1 VSRQDKRVA
10 PRRPYG
16 TAAAGTRLLSV
27 TIGWNRGWRLGTKD
41 GVLKWTHGPSFEE
54 GGICFRLWA
63 PKEER
68 IALVIDGRDPVAM
81 DRKGNGFHKTL
92 LNGLPA
98 GARYMFALSS
108 GQRVP
113 DPASRFQPDDV
124 GGPSEVIDPRSY
136 HWRESWAGREWRDF
150 VLYEL
155 QVGAFSSQ
163 GTFAGAVLKLDHLA
177 ALGVTAVEIMPVSDF
192 KGRWNWGYDG
202 AFLYAPDASYG
213 RPEDFK
219 AFIEAAHQRGIAV
232 LLDVVY
238 SHFGPEGN
246 FLPLYAPDF
255 FTSRH
260 KTPWGDAIQ
269 FDGPNSG
276 PVRDFFIEN
285 AEYWIEEFHLDGLRF
300 DAVHAI
306 KDDSR
311 PDLLDELV
319 SRVRARFSRPIH
331 LLLENESNDPHR
343 LTRHGG
349 EAKLYTAQWN
359 DDIHHVL
366 HVAATHESSGY
377 YAAYGSTELLG
388 KAIAEGFAYQGEM
401 MPYRNA
407 PRGGPSA
414 GLPPSAF
421 VSFIQNHDQIGNR
434 AFGERLNVLAPLEA
448 VRALAS
454 VYLLAPQ
461 IPMLFMG
468 EEWGARQPFLFFC
481 DFSGELAEAVRKGRR
496 EEFSRFP
503 EFSDP
508 QRVAKIPDPCAE
520 ATFLASKLDWS
531 RIDLTHLA
539 YYRELLKTR
548 RDFVQPLLPSI
559 RRGGEAVVVGERAL
573 RVVWRADERRLVLD
587 INLSSS
593 RVEFPTTGVRPFWL
607 CGDAGAS
614 FGPWTVRWGLD
625 PE

>member
-1 VSRQDKRVA
+1 MSRLGSQ
-10 PRRPYG
+10 
-16 TAAAGTRLLSV
+16 
-27 TIGWNRGWRLGTKD
+27 WNRGRRNPFTSGSNRFWLPEMED
-41 GVLKWTHGPSFEE
+41 GVLKWTHGPSFED
-54 GGICFRLWA
+54 GGIHFRLWA
-63 PKEER
+63 PSEEAV
-68 IALVIDGRDPVAM
+68 ALVIDGGDPVAM
-81 DRKGNGFHKTL
+81 ERVANGFFQIFVK
-92 LNGLPA
+92 GLSA
-98 GARYMFALSS
+98 GARYMFGLSS

-124 GGPSEVIDPRSY
+124 DGPSEAIDPSAYR
-136 HWRESWAGREWRDF
+136 WRESWTGREWDDI

-155 QVGAFSSQ
+155 HLGAFSPQ
-163 GTFAGAVLKLDHLA
+163 GTFAEAALKLDHLA
-177 ALGVTAVEIMPVSDF
+177 DLGVTAVEIMPVSDF

-202 AFLYAPDASYG
+202 AFLYAPDATYG

-219 AFIEAAHQRGIAV
+219 AFVEAAHERRIAV

-269 FDGPNSG
+269 FDGPESR

-285 AEYWIEEFHLDGLRF
+285 AEYWIGEFHLDGLRF

-306 KDDSR
+306 KDDTR
-311 PDLLDELV
+311 PDLLDELAT
-319 SRVRARFSRPIH
+319 RLRAQFSRPIH
-331 LLLENESNDPHR
+331 LLLENESNDPRR

-349 EAKLYTAQWN
+349 KPDLYTAQWN

-366 HVAATHESSGY
+366 HVAATQERSGY
-377 YAAYGSTELLG
+377 YAAYGRTELLG
-388 KAIAEGFAYQGEM
+388 RAIAEGFAYQGEM

-407 PRGGPSA
+407 PRGGPS
-414 GLPPSAF
+414 GELPPTAF
-421 VSFIQNHDQIGNR
+421 VSFIQNHDQVGNR
-434 AFGERLNVLAPLEA
+434 AFGERLNSLAPAEA

-468 EEWGARQPFLFFC
+468 EEWGATQPFLFFC
-481 DFSGELAEAVRKGRR
+481 DFAGKLAEAVRNGRR

-503 EFSDP
+503 EFADP
-508 QRVAKIPDPCAE
+508 ESVAEIPDPSAE
-520 ATFLASKLDWS
+520 STFLASKLDWS
-531 RIDLTHLA
+531 RVDAKHLA
-539 YYRELLKTR
+539 YYRDLLKTR
-548 RDFVQPLLPSI
+548 RDHIQPLLPSI
-559 RRGGEAVVVGERAL
+559 RVGGEALVAGEQAV
-573 RVVWRADERRLVLD
+573 RVIWQAGGRRLVLD
-587 INLSSS
+587 ANLSSS
-593 RVEFPTTGVRPFWL
+593 PVEFPSLDLRPFWL
-607 CGDAGAS
+607 CGDAGAT

-625 PE
+625 PA

>member
-1 VSRQDKRVA
+1 MAGQGRVA
-10 PRRPYG
+10 PGEALWNRCGRNS
-16 TAAAGTRLLSV
+16 LQSS
-27 TIGWNRGWRLGTKD
+27 WNRGWRLGTKD

-63 PKEER
+63 PEEER
-68 IALVIDGRDPVAM
+68 IALAIDGGDPVAM
-81 DRKGNGFHKTL
+81 NRKGNGFHEIL
-92 LNGLPA
+92 VNDLPA
-98 GARYMFALSS
+98 GTRYMFALSS

-113 DPASRFQPDDV
+113 DPASRFQPEDV
-124 GGPSEVIDPRSY
+124 DGPSEAIDPRSY
-136 HWRESWAGREWRDF
+136 CWRESWAGHEWRDII
-150 VLYEL
+150 LYEL
-155 QVGAFSSQ
+155 HVGAFSPQ
-163 GTFAGAVLKLDHLA
+163 GTFAGAILKLDHLVD
-177 ALGVTAVEIMPVSDF
+177 LGVTAVEIMPVSDF

-202 AFLYAPDASYG
+202 AILYAPDASYG

-219 AFIEAAHQRGIAV
+219 AFVEAAHQRGIAV

-260 KTPWGDAIQ
+260 KTPWGDAVQ
-269 FDGPNSG
+269 FDGPNSR

-306 KDDSR
+306 KDDAR

-319 SRVRARFSRPIH
+319 TRVRARFSRPVH
-331 LLLENESNDPHR
+331 LLLENESNDPQR

-366 HVAATHESSGY
+366 HVAATHEESGY

-414 GLPPSAF
+414 GLPPTAF

-434 AFGERLNVLAPLEA
+434 AFGERLNVLAPAE
-448 VRALAS
+448 VIRALAS

-468 EEWGARQPFLFFC
+468 EEWGATQPFPFFC
-481 DFSGELAEAVRKGRR
+481 DFDGELADAIKEGRR

-503 EFSDP
+503 EFADP
-508 QRVAKIPDPCAE
+508 DRVAKIPDPCAE
-520 ATFLASKLDWS
+520 ATFLASKLDWG

-559 RRGGEAVVVGERAL
+559 RHGGNALVVGDQAL
-573 RVVWRADERRLVLD
+573 RVIWQAHDRRLVLD
-587 INLSSS
+587 ANLSSS
-593 RVEFPTTGVRPFWL
+593 LVEFPKSDVRPFWL
-607 CGDAGAS
+607 CGDAGAL
-614 FGPWTVRWGLD
+614 FGPWAVRWGLD

>member
-1 VSRQDKRVA
+1 M
-10 PRRPYG
+10 
-16 TAAAGTRLLSV
+16 
-27 TIGWNRGWRLGTKD
+27 KD
-41 GVLKWTHGPSFEE
+41 GASKWTHGPSFGED
-54 GGICFRLWA
+54 GIRFRLWA
-63 PKEER
+63 PSEDR

-81 DRKGNGFHKTL
+81 DRIEKGFHETL
-92 LNGLPA
+92 VDGLPA
-98 GARYMFALSS
+98 GARYMFALSR
-108 GQRVP
+108 GRRVP

-124 GGPSEVIDPRSY
+124 DGRSEAIDPRSY
-136 HWRESWAGREWRDF
+136 RWRESWRGRQWDDI

-155 QVGAFSSQ
+155 HVGAFSPQ
-163 GTFAGAVLKLDHLA
+163 GTFAGAALKLDHLA
-177 ALGVTAVEIMPVSDF
+177 DLGVTAVEIMPVSDF

-219 AFIEAAHQRGIAV
+219 TFVEAAHQRGIAV

-269 FDGPNSG
+269 FDGPCSR

-285 AEYWIEEFHLDGLRF
+285 AEYWLEEFHLDGLRL

-306 KDDSR
+306 KDDAR

-319 SRVRARFSRPIH
+319 TRVRARFSRPIH
-331 LLLENESNDPHR
+331 LLLENESNDPQR
-343 LTRHGG
+343 LTRHGD

-366 HVAATHESSGY
+366 HVAATGETSGY
-377 YAAYGSTELLG
+377 YAAYGSTKLLA
-388 KAIAEGFAYQGEM
+388 KAIAEGFAYQGQT

-407 PRGGPSA
+407 PRGGPS
-414 GLPPSAF
+414 GELPPASF

-434 AFGERLNVLAPLEA
+434 AFGERLNSLAPPEA
-448 VRALAS
+448 TRALAS

-468 EEWGARQPFLFFC
+468 EEWGATQPFLFFC
-481 DFSGELAEAVRKGRR
+481 DFSGELAEAVRRGRR

-503 EFSDP
+503 EFADP
-508 QRVAKIPDPCAE
+508 DRVAKIPDPCAE

-531 RIDLTHLA
+531 RIDVAHVA
-539 YYRELLKTR
+539 YYRDLLKTR
-548 RDFVQPLLPSI
+548 RDFVRPLLPSI
-559 RRGGEAVVVGERAL
+559 RHGGEAHAMGERAL
-573 RVVWRADERRLVLD
+573 RVIWRAGERRLVLD
-587 INLSSS
+587 ANLSPSL
-593 RVEFPTTGVRPFWL
+593 VKFPKSEVHPFWL
-607 CGDAGAS
+607 CGEAGVS
-614 FGPWTVRWGLD
+614 FGPWTVRWGLGS
-625 PE
+625 E

>member
-1 VSRQDKRVA
+1 MSALGLLRPGGRRGCRNWNELGTRVA
-10 PRRPYG
+10 LSRYENRWNPFRHNSFTPSKKRLAGGYGKFEVDARPVFRGRRDSLSSLG
-16 TAAAGTRLLSV
+16 ARGKSGSRL
-27 TIGWNRGWRLGTKD
+27 RLT
-41 GVLKWTHGPSFEE
+41 VAIRSRWTHNGDGFFEV
-54 GGICFRLWA
+54 F
-63 PKEER
+63 
-68 IALVIDGRDPVAM
+68 VQ
-81 DRKGNGFHKTL
+81 
-92 LNGLPA
+92 GLSA
-98 GARYMFALSS
+98 GARYTFALAN

-124 GGPSEVIDPRSY
+124 NGPSEAIDPTAYR
-136 HWRESWAGREWRDF
+136 WRESWMGREWDDI

-155 QVGAFSSQ
+155 HLGAFSPE
-163 GTFAGAVLKLDHLA
+163 GTFAGAALKLDHLA
-177 ALGVTAVEIMPVSDF
+177 DVGVTAVEIMPVSDF

-202 AFLYAPDASYG
+202 AFPYAPDASYG

-219 AFIEAAHQRGIAV
+219 AFVEAAHERGIAV

-238 SHFGPEGN
+238 NHFGPEGN
-246 FLPLYAPDF
+246 FLSLYAPEF

-269 FDGPNSG
+269 LDGPTSR

-285 AEYWIEEFHLDGLRF
+285 AEYWLEEFHLDGLRF

-311 PDLLDELV
+311 PDLLDEMAA
-319 SRVRARFSRPIH
+319 RIRARFARPIH
-331 LLLENESNDPHR
+331 LILENEDNVPQR
-343 LTRHGG
+343 LTRNGDK
-349 EAKLYTAQWN
+349 ADLYTAQWN

-388 KAIAEGFAYQGEM
+388 KALAEGFAYQGQM

-407 PRGGPSA
+407 PRGGPS
-414 GLPPSAF
+414 GELPPDAF

-434 AFGERLNVLAPLEA
+434 AFGERLNMLASPEA
-448 VRALAS
+448 MRALAS

-468 EEWGARQPFLFFC
+468 EEWGATSPFPFFC
-481 DFSGELAEAVRKGRR
+481 DFTGELAEAVRKGRR

-508 QRVAKIPDPCAE
+508 ETCGED
-520 ATFLASKLDWS
+520 S
-531 RIDLTHLA
+531 RSFGGIDVPRLQARLGSGS
-539 YYRELLKTR
+539 TR
-548 RDFVQPLLPSI
+548 RISPITAIS
-559 RRGGEAVVVGERAL
+559 
-573 RVVWRADERRLVLD
+573 
-587 INLSSS
+587 
-593 RVEFPTTGVRPFWL
+593 
-607 CGDAGAS
+607 
-614 FGPWTVRWGLD
+614 
-625 PE
+625 

>member
-1 VSRQDKRVA
+1 MEPL
-10 PRRPYG
+10 PREAVYVRGLKPG
-16 TAAAGTRLLSV
+16 LAGMR
-27 TIGWNRGWRLGTKD
+27 D
-41 GVLKWTHGPSFEE
+41 GVLKWTHGPSFEN
-54 GGICFRLWA
+54 GGIRFRLWA
-63 PKEER
+63 PKEAQVR
-68 IALVIDGRDPVAM
+68 LVIDGRDPVAM
-81 DRKGNGFHKTL
+81 APDGNGFFEAFV
-92 LNGLPA
+92 NGLPA

-108 GQRVP
+108 GQCVP

-124 GGPSEVIDPRSY
+124 SGPSEAMDPRAY
-136 HWRESWAGREWRDF
+136 RWGESWTGREWDEI

-155 QVGAFSSQ
+155 HLGAFSPE
-163 GTFAGAVLKLDHLA
+163 GTFAGAARKLDHLA
-177 ALGVTAVEIMPVSDF
+177 DFGVTGVEIMPVSDF

-202 AFLYAPDASYG
+202 AFPYAPDASYG
-213 RPEDFK
+213 QPDDFK
-219 AFIEAAHQRGIAV
+219 AFVEAAHKRGIAV

-238 SHFGPEGN
+238 NHFGPEGN
-246 FLPLYAPDF
+246 FLSLYAPDF

-269 FDGPNSG
+269 LDGTNSR

-311 PDLLDELV
+311 PDLLDELAA
-319 SRVRARFSRPIH
+319 RVRSRFSRPIH
-331 LLLENESNDPHR
+331 LILENEDNTPGR
-343 LTRHGG
+343 LTRNGDK
-349 EAKLYTAQWN
+349 ADLYTAQWN

-388 KAIAEGFAYQGEM
+388 KAIAEGFAYQGQM

-407 PRGGPSA
+407 PRGGRSFQ
-414 GLPPSAF
+414 LPPDAF

-434 AFGERLNVLAPLEA
+434 AFGERLNVLASPE
-448 VRALAS
+448 VIRALAS

-468 EEWGARQPFLFFC
+468 EEWGARSPFPFFC
-481 DFSGELAEAVRKGRR
+481 DFTGELAEAVRKGRR

-503 EFSDP
+503 EFADP
-508 QRVAKIPDPCAE
+508 ERVAKIPDPCAE
-520 ATFLASKLDWS
+520 STFLASKLDWS
-531 RIDLTHLA
+531 RIDATHLGT
-539 YYRELLKTR
+539 YRDLLKIR
-548 RDFVQPLLPSI
+548 REFVQPLLPSI
-559 RRGGEAVVVGERAL
+559 RHGGEALVVGEQAL
-573 RVVWRADERRLVLD
+573 RVAWRAGERRLVLD
-587 INLSSS
+587 ANLSSS
-593 RVEFPTTGVRPFWL
+593 PVAFPKSDARQFWL
-607 CGDAGAS
+607 CGEAGAYLQ
-614 FGPWTVRWGLD
+614 PWTVRWGFD

>member
-1 VSRQDKRVA
+1 M
-10 PRRPYG
+10 
-16 TAAAGTRLLSV
+16 
-27 TIGWNRGWRLGTKD
+27 KD

-54 GGICFRLWA
+54 DGVRFRLWA

-81 DRKGNGFHKTL
+81 DRNETGFHETL
-92 LNGLPA
+92 VNGLPA
-98 GARYMFALSS
+98 RARYMFALPS
-108 GQRVP
+108 GQHVP
-113 DPASRFQPDDV
+113 DPASRFQPHDV
-124 GGPSEVIDPRSY
+124 DGPSEVIDPRSY
-136 HWRESWAGREWRDF
+136 RWRESWAGREWRDI

-155 QVGAFSSQ
+155 HIGAFSPQ
-163 GTFAGAVLKLDHLA
+163 GTFAVAAHKLDHLA
-177 ALGVTAVEIMPVSDF
+177 DLGVTAVEIMPVSDF

-213 RPEDFK
+213 RPENFK
-219 AFIEAAHQRGIAV
+219 AFVEAAHERGIAV
-232 LLDVVY
+232 LLDLVY

-246 FLPLYAPDF
+246 FLPLYTPDF
-255 FTSRH
+255 FTGRH

-269 FDGPNSG
+269 FDGPNSR

-285 AEYWIEEFHLDGLRF
+285 AEYWLAEFHLDGLRF

-306 KDDSR
+306 KDDTR

-319 SRVRARFSRPIH
+319 THLRARFPRPIH
-331 LLLENESNDPHR
+331 LLLENESNDPRR
-343 LTRHGG
+343 LTRPGD
-349 EAKLYTAQWN
+349 EVKLYTAQWN

-388 KAIAEGFAYQGEM
+388 KTIAEGFAYQGEM
-401 MPYRNA
+401 MLYRNA

-414 GLPPSAF
+414 ELPPTAF

-434 AFGERLNVLAPLEA
+434 AFGERLNALAPPE
-448 VRALAS
+448 VVQALAG

-468 EEWGARQPFLFFC
+468 EEWGATSPFLFFC
-481 DFSGELAEAVRKGRR
+481 DFTGELAEAVRKGRC

-503 EFSDP
+503 EFADP
-508 QRVAKIPDPCAE
+508 ERVKKIPDPCAE
-520 ATFLASKLDWS
+520 TTFLASKLDWN
-531 RIDLTHLA
+531 RIDTTHLA
-539 YYRELLKTR
+539 YYRDLLKTR
-548 RDFVQPLLPSI
+548 REIVQPLLPSI
-559 RRGGEAVVVGERAL
+559 RHGGKALVVGEQAL
-573 RVVWRADERRLVLD
+573 RVIWQAHERRLVLD
-587 INLSSS
+587 ANLSSS
-593 RVEFPTTGVRPFWL
+593 PVEFPAVNVRPFWV

>member
-1 VSRQDKRVA
+1 ME
-10 PRRPYG
+10 
-16 TAAAGTRLLSV
+16 
-27 TIGWNRGWRLGTKD
+27 D
-41 GVLKWTHGPSFEE
+41 GVLKWTHGPSFED
-54 GGICFRLWA
+54 GGIRFRLWA
-63 PKEER
+63 PSEEGV
-68 IALVIDGRDPVAM
+68 ALAIDGRDPVAM
-81 DRKGNGFHKTL
+81 KRIDSGFFEIFVKGL
-92 LNGLPA
+92 SE
-98 GARYMFALSS
+98 GARYMFVLAS

-124 GGPSEVIDPRSY
+124 GGPSEAIHPSAYR
-136 HWRESWAGREWRDF
+136 WRESWQGREWDDV

-155 QVGAFSSQ
+155 HLGAFSPQ
-163 GTFAGAVLKLDHLA
+163 GTFAGAALRLDHLA
-177 ALGVTAVEIMPVSDF
+177 DLGVTALEIMPVSDF

-219 AFIEAAHQRGIAV
+219 AFVEAAHGRRIAV

-255 FTSRH
+255 FTRRH

-269 FDGPNSG
+269 FDGPNSQ
-276 PVRDFFIEN
+276 PVRDFFLDN

-306 KDDSR
+306 KDDRR
-311 PDLLDELV
+311 PDLLDELAT
-319 SRVRARFSRPIH
+319 RLRARFSRPIH
-331 LLLENESNDPHR
+331 LLLENESNDPRR
-343 LTRHGG
+343 LTRHAD
-349 EAKLYTAQWN
+349 EPNLYTAQWN

-388 KAIAEGFAYQGEM
+388 RATAEGFAYQGEM

-407 PRGGPSA
+407 PRGGPSV
-414 GLPPSAF
+414 GLPPTAF

-434 AFGERLNVLAPLEA
+434 AFGERLNALAPAEPIRA
-448 VRALAS
+448 VAG

-468 EEWGARQPFLFFC
+468 EEWGATQPFLFFC
-481 DFSGELAEAVRKGRR
+481 DFAGKLAEAVRSGRR

-503 EFSDP
+503 EFADP
-508 QRVAKIPDPCAE
+508 ERVAKIPDPSAD
-520 ATFLASKLDWS
+520 ATFLASRLDWS
-531 RIDLTHLA
+531 RVDAERLA

-548 RDFVQPLLPSI
+548 RDFIRPLLPSI
-559 RRGGEAVVVGERAL
+559 RHSGEALVVGEQAV
-573 RVVWRADERRLVLD
+573 RVVWRAGERRLVLD
-587 INLSSS
+587 ANLSPS
-593 RVEFPTTGVRPFWL
+593 RVEFPPIEVPPFWL
-607 CGDAGAS
+607 CGDAGATL
-614 FGPWTVRWGLD
+614 GPWAVRWGLD
-625 PE
+625 PA

>member
-1 VSRQDKRVA
+1 M
-10 PRRPYG
+10 
-16 TAAAGTRLLSV
+16 
-27 TIGWNRGWRLGTKD
+27 KD

-54 GGICFRLWA
+54 GGIRFRLWA
-63 PKEER
+63 PKEDE
-68 IALVIDGRDPVAM
+68 IALLIDGHDPIPM
-81 DRKGNGFHKTL
+81 TPNGGGFFEVFV
-92 LNGLPA
+92 NGLSA

-108 GQRVP
+108 GRRVP

-124 GGPSEVIDPRSY
+124 NGPSEAVDPRSY
-136 HWRESWAGREWRDF
+136 RWRESWKGREWDEI

-155 QVGAFSSQ
+155 HLGAFSPE
-163 GTFAGAVLKLDHLA
+163 GTFAGAARKLDHLA
-177 ALGVTAVEIMPVSDF
+177 NLGVTAVEIMPVSDF

-202 AFLYAPDASYG
+202 AFPYAPDASYG

-219 AFIEAAHQRGIAV
+219 AFVEAAHARGIAV

-238 SHFGPEGN
+238 NHFGPEGN
-246 FLPLYAPDF
+246 FLSLYAPDF

-269 FDGPNSG
+269 LDGPKSR

-285 AEYWIEEFHLDGLRF
+285 AEYWLEEFHLDGLRF

-311 PDLLDELV
+311 PDLLDELAT
-319 SRVRARFSRPIH
+319 RLRARFTRPIH
-331 LLLENESNDPHR
+331 LILENEDNVPSR
-343 LTRHGG
+343 LTRHGDK
-349 EAKLYTAQWN
+349 ADLYSAQWN

-366 HVAATHESSGY
+366 HVAATRETSGY

-388 KAIAEGFAYQGEM
+388 KAIAEGFAYQGQM

-414 GLPPSAF
+414 GLPPDAF

-434 AFGERLNVLAPLEA
+434 AFGERLNSLAPPE
-448 VRALAS
+448 VIRALAG

-468 EEWGARQPFLFFC
+468 EEWGATSPFLFFC
-481 DFSGELAEAVRKGRR
+481 DFTGKLAQAVRKGRR

-503 EFSDP
+503 EFADP
-508 QRVAKIPDPCAE
+508 ERVAKIPDPCAE
-520 ATFLASKLDWS
+520 STFLASKLDWS
-531 RIDLTHLA
+531 RIDATHLA
-539 YYRELLKTR
+539 AYRELLEIR
-548 RDFVQPLLPSI
+548 RKFVQPLLPSI
-559 RRGGEAVVVGERAL
+559 RHGGEALVVSDHAL
-573 RVVWRADERRLVLD
+573 RVTWRANERRLVLD
-587 INLSSS
+587 ANLSSNS
-593 RVEFPTTGVRPFWL
+593 VAFPKSDVRQFWL
-607 CGDAGAS
+607 SGEAGACLQ
-614 FGPWTVRWGLD
+614 PWTVRWGFD

>member
-1 VSRQDKRVA
+1 ME
-10 PRRPYG
+10 
-16 TAAAGTRLLSV
+16 
-27 TIGWNRGWRLGTKD
+27 D
-41 GVLKWTHGPSFEE
+41 GMLKWTHGPSFED
-54 GGICFRLWA
+54 GGIRFRLWA
-63 PKEER
+63 PSEDR
-68 IALVIDGRDPVAM
+68 VALAIEGGDPVAM
-81 DRKGNGFHKTL
+81 KRIENGFFEIFVE
-92 LNGLPA
+92 GLPEC
-98 GARYMFALSS
+98 ARYMFALAS

-124 GGPSEVIDPRSY
+124 DGPSEARDPGAYR
-136 HWRESWAGREWRDF
+136 WRESWPGREWDDV

-155 QVGAFSSQ
+155 HLGAFSPQ
-163 GTFAGAVLKLDHLA
+163 GTFAGAALRLDHLA
-177 ALGVTAVEIMPVSDF
+177 DLGVTAVEIMPVSDF

-219 AFIEAAHQRGIAV
+219 AFVEAAHGRRIAV

-269 FDGPNSG
+269 FDGPNSR

-306 KDDSR
+306 KDDRR
-311 PDLLDELV
+311 PDLLDELA
-319 SRVRARFSRPIH
+319 RRLRARFSRPIH
-331 LLLENESNDPHR
+331 LLLENESNDPRR
-343 LTRHGG
+343 LARHGD
-349 EAKLYTAQWN
+349 EPNLYTAQWN

-388 KAIAEGFAYQGEM
+388 RAIAEGFAYQGEM

-414 GLPPSAF
+414 GLPPTAF

-434 AFGERLNVLAPLEA
+434 AFGERLNSLAPPEA
-448 VRALAS
+448 IRALAG

-468 EEWGARQPFLFFC
+468 EEWGATQPFLFFC
-481 DFSGELAEAVRKGRR
+481 DFGGELAEAVRNGRR

-503 EFSDP
+503 EFADHE
-508 QRVAKIPDPCAE
+508 RVAKIPDPSAE
-520 ATFLASKLDWS
+520 ATFFASKLDWS
-531 RIDLTHLA
+531 RVDAGRLA

-548 RDFVQPLLPSI
+548 RDIIRPLLPSI
-559 RRGGEAVVVGERAL
+559 RHGGKALVVGEQAV
-573 RVVWRADERRLVLD
+573 RVVWGAGERRLFLD
-587 INLSSS
+587 ANLSPSG
-593 RVEFPTTGVRPFWL
+593 VEFPRAEVPPFWL
-607 CGDAGAS
+607 CGDAGAML
-614 FGPWTVRWGLD
+614 GPWAVRWGLD
-625 PE
+625 PP